1 MRLPA
6 AGLPVKKQND
16 DDGANPAA
24 VVVPSSRRSAR
35 WRGVFAAVLGGVLAA
50 VLGTALHAQIW
61 YVNGV
66 GIPAGALASVVL
78 ATSIAVFVALLARN
92 VFLAALTGVI
102 AYLLV
107 GLAASSSASGL
118 IAAGIEVDGALPPVA
133 VAGFIWVVGLAVGT
147 VTAVA
152 LSWWVLRP
160 SARR

>member
-1 MRLPA
+1 MRLPVS
-6 AGLPVKKQND
+6 GLPVKKQND

-24 VVVPSSRRSAR
+24 VVVPSARRSAR
-35 WRGVFAAVLGGVLAA
+35 WRGFLAAGIGGVLAA

-66 GIPAGALASVVL
+66 GIPAGALGSVVL
-78 ATSIAVFVALLARN
+78 ATSIAVFVALWARN

-107 GLAASSSASGL
+107 GLVASSSVGGL
-118 IAAGIEVDGALPPVA
+118 IAAGIEVEGALPPVA
-133 VAGFIWVVGLAVGT
+133 VAGYIWVVGLAAGT

-152 LSWWVLRP
+152 IAWWVLRP